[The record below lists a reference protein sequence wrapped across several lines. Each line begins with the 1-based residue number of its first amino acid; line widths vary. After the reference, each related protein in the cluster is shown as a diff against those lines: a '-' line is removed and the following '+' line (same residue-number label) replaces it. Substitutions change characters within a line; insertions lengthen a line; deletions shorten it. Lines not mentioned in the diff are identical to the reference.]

1 MMTAAMKCIP
11 HVKKEE
17 NGKSRHAGAIAYVM
31 LIWYVSFF

>member
-17 NGKSRHAGAIAYVM
+17 NDESRQVGAIAYVM